1 LPEIVQEIGAAA
13 GLAAVVGL
21 AVLSALYFSQ
31 ARDVKRLREWAGRAP
46 ERAETPLPGRVVA
59 TPQAPQPVPTPPQA
73 APAAAKGPPAVPGRP
88 AVPAAAAAA
97 GAGPATATQG
107 APAAAGAA
115 AAAGPATAAGNAAQA
130 TGAKATTPEAPAK
143 PDEQPATEG
152 GKPATEGGKPADE
165 DTKPPDGATKPG
177 DGVTKTA
184 GEDAKPANGANS
196 PGGQAAPPATAA
208 SAAAATASPP
218 AAPPVPADSA
228 RAPSTPAGR
237 VPSRAVPPPT
247 PSPRAPLRPA
257 AGSRQAPQSTQ
268 ILRPP
273 AEPWYRRIGTRYV
286 ALVLVGLVVIGG
298 AAAYGVS
305 QLTGGDGGNASNDTA
320 LGGQSDSGGT
330 TKPKQKAAVNPAS
343 VTVAVLN
350 GTTVPGLAATL
361 SDQIGAAG
369 FKIGTITNFSP
380 NQQLAESVVQYAPG
394 HGAEAKAV
402 GRRIGVNQREPI
414 SQSSL
419 ALAGD
424 AAVIVIA
431 GADKAP

>member
-1 LPEIVQEIGAAA
+1 MPEIVQEIGAAA

-46 ERAETPLPGRVVA
+46 ERAETPVPGRVVA
-59 TPQAPQPVPTPPQA
+59 TPQAAQPVPTPPQA
-73 APAAAKGPPAVPGRP
+73 APAAPTGPPAVPGRAP
-88 AVPAAAAAA
+88 VPAAAAAA
-97 GAGPATATQG
+97 GAGAATATQSP
-107 APAAAGAA
+107 PAAAGAA
-115 AAAGPATAAGNAAQA
+115 APGGPATAAGNAAQA
-130 TGAKATTPEAPAK
+130 TGGKPPTPGVPAK
-143 PDEQPATEG
+143 PGEQPATEG
-152 GKPATEGGKPADE
+152 GKPADGDAKPA
-165 DTKPPDGATKPG
+165 DGATKPG
-177 DGVTKTA
+177 DAVTKPG
-184 GEDAKPANGANS
+184 GEDAKPADAKPADAKSADGAKS
-196 PGGQAAPPATAA
+196 PDGQAAPPATAA
-208 SAAAATASPP
+208 APTASPP
-218 AAPPVPADSA
+218 AAPPVPAGSGS
-228 RAPSTPAGR
+228 APSTPAGR

-257 AGSRQAPQSTQ
+257 AGTRQAPQSTQ
-268 ILRPP
+268 IIRPA

-286 ALVLVGLVVIGG
+286 ALVLIGLVVLGG

-305 QLTGGDGGNASNDTA
+305 QLTGGDSGNASDDTP
-320 LGGQSDSGGT
+320 LGGKSDSGA
-330 TKPKQKAAVNPAS
+330 TKPKHKAAVNPAN

-394 HGAEAKAV
+394 HEAEAKAV